1 MPGQLWSQGVMKPG
15 CMLGAIVRMRQDKG
29 QQDAAGLMGRG
40 KVTGDTVDNTGR
52 QL

>member
-1 MPGQLWSQGVMKPG
+1 MKPG

-29 QQDAAGLMGRG
+29 LQQDKGQQEAAGLMGLA
-40 KVTGDTVDNTGR
+40 KVTGDTAGTTGR